1 MNKTTVFIS
10 YNKHD
15 RTIANEIALYLA
27 AENIS
32 VLFDE
37 WEIST
42 GDSITKYIND
52 GLQVCTHFLIIWS
65 TNSAKSKWVNREL
78 QSIISVT
85 TQTDTPKII
94 PIVLDQ
100 TSLPPLI
107 SDLKHISYGVGTE
120 EDRANLIMAVTGNA
134 PSQNFI
140 RAIVKKYHEV
150 ISEDN
155 GPFGYCAC
163 PQCGSNKLK
172 HSSSTDNRDNTY
184 YFIECSECKWSE
196 WTQ

>member
-27 AENIS
+27 SENIS

-37 WEIST
+37 WEISA

-52 GLQVCTHFLIIWS
+52 GLQVCTHFLIIW
-65 TNSAKSKWVNREL
+65 TNNSAKSKWVNREL

-150 ISEDN
+150 ISEEY
-155 GPFGYCAC
+155 GPFGYRAC
-163 PQCGSNKLK
+163 PKCGSTNLK
-172 HSSSTDNRDNTY
+172 YSSNDYCDDIY
-184 YFIECSECKWSE
+184 YVMECLECKWLD

>member
-10 YNKHD
+10 YNNHD

-42 GDSITKYIND
+42 GDSITKFIND

-65 TNSAKSKWVNREL
+65 NNSAKSKWVKREL

-120 EDRANLIMAVTGNA
+120 EDRANLIMAVTENA

-140 RAIVKKYHEV
+140 RAIVKKYHKV
-150 ISEDN
+150 ISEDD
-155 GPFGYCAC
+155 GPFGYRAC
-163 PQCGSNKLK
+163 PQCGSTNLK
-172 HSSSTDNRDNTY
+172 YASNDYCDDIY
-184 YFIECSECKWSE
+184 YVMECLECKWLD

>member
-15 RTIANEIALYLA
+15 RAIANEIALYLT

-42 GDSITKYIND
+42 GDSITKFIND

-65 TNSAKSKWVNREL
+65 NNSAKSKWVKREL

-120 EDRANLIMAVTGNA
+120 EDKANLIMAVTGNA
-134 PSQNFI
+134 PTQEFI

-150 ISEDN
+150 ISDDD
-155 GPFGYCAC
+155 GPFGYRAC
-163 PQCGSNKLK
+163 PQCGSTKLK
-172 HSSSTDNRDNTY
+172 YTSTDYRDDIY
-184 YFIECSECKWSE
+184 YVIECTECKWLD